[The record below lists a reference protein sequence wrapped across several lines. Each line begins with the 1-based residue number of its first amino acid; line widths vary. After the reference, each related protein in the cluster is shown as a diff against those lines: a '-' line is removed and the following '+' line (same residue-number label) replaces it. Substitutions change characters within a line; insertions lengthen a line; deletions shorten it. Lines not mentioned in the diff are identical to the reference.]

1 MAGVLIQLLIDQD
14 PTAAAPLLRAVP
26 VASFQGS
33 DLHHGVLTALCC

>member
-1 MAGVLIQLLIDQD
+1 MAGVLIQLLMDQD

-33 DLHHGVLTALCC
+33 DLLQAPLTALCC